1 MQLVA
6 SKQSIPEPIPSSATQ
21 MTEFMIST
29 FENTSDLEEVK
40 VDMLKSR
47 ITVQRVLEKPDDWEN
62 RKVINWNGMTSRISV
77 VWEEKA

>member
-6 SKQSIPEPIPSSATQ
+6 SKQIIPEPIPSSVTQ

-29 FENTSDLEEVK
+29 FENTADLEEVE
-40 VDMLKSR
+40 VDMLNGR

-62 RKVINWNGMTSRISV
+62 RKVINWSGMTSKNSTV
-77 VWEEKA
+77 